1 MVHKQHYLM
10 ALTFFLKVH
19 NQLPLI
25 DEDEHPITTYNFHI
39 VICQFGCLTID
50 HFSYKLQLGL
60 QFRSH
65 PEKKHHAHNLT
76 EIRCFLTFRSH
87 VTTSAAMDPI
97 VRVINM
103 GLKPST

>member
-1 MVHKQHYLM
+1 M

-19 NQLPLI
+19 KQLPLI
-25 DEDEHPITTYNFHI
+25 DKDERPITTYNFHI

-65 PEKKHHAHNLT
+65 TEKKDHARNLT
-76 EIRCFLTFRSH
+76 EFRCFLTFRSR